1 VPYLTLHLEAAVP
14 TLTLRHP
21 RVSCEPQ
28 TLVHHHATKRSEA
41 ADCVGPM
48 PGPVP
53 DTPNGGKKFVP
64 PETPGLK
71 TVSPD
76 NSIRILILHFNT

>member
-1 VPYLTLHLEAAVP
+1 
-14 TLTLRHP
+14 
-21 RVSCEPQ
+21 
-28 TLVHHHATKRSEA
+28 
-41 ADCVGPM
+41 M

-71 TVSPD
+71 TVSLD